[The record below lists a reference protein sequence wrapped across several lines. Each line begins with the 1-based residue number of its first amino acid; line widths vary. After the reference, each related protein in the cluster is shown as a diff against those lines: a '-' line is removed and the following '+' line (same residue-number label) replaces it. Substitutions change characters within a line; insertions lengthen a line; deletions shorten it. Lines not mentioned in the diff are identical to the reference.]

1 MLKLTQDEI
10 AFLRWLRTNGGKASL
25 SGKIKANFADRVIA
39 ARYVVSEA
47 DASRADTVHY
57 TLTEHGHEA
66 LGVHQ
71 K

>member
-1 MLKLTQDEI
+1 MLKLTKDEV

-25 SGKIKANFADRVIA
+25 SGKIKANFADRVIG

-47 DASRADTVHY
+47 DAHRPDTVDY
-57 TLTEHGHEA
+57 ILTEHGHEA
-66 LGVHQ
+66 LGVHE

>member
-1 MLKLTQDEI
+1 MRLTQDEL

-25 SGKIKANFADRVIA
+25 SGKIKANFAGRVIA

-47 DASRADTVHY
+47 DAYRADTVHY

>member
-1 MLKLTQDEI
+1 MLKLTQNEI

-47 DASRADTVHY
+47 DAYRANTVHY
-57 TLTEHGHEA
+57 RRPSKVGEQWFRGP
-66 LGVHQ
+66 
-71 K
+71 

>member
-1 MLKLTQDEI
+1 MLKLTQNEI

-47 DASRADTVHY
+47 DAYRADTVHY